1 MIDALAGSTGDHSV
15 SDAAESDSAPPGPI
29 GRVRRPKSAARDWY
43 NALSPWYEALANPF
57 EATAR
62 SAGLELLDAGPG
74 DRVLDVGCGPGTAL
88 VDLARAVGS
97 DGTAAGL
104 DLSPGMCQEARR
116 ALADAGLEAGT
127 VVAGDG
133 AVTPFRDGAFDAVFV
148 SFVLELFDSP
158 ELPSVLAE
166 WRRLLEPSGRL
177 VVVALSRR
185 RPGPATRLY
194 ETVRELA
201 PTYADCRP
209 IYLRETL
216 LEADFQIEAER
227 LETVW
232 QFPVEIV
239 RCRPA

>member
-1 MIDALAGSTGDHSV
+1 MTGDRSV
-15 SDAAESDSAPPGPI
+15 SDTGEGGSAPPGPI
-29 GRVRRPKSAARDWY
+29 GRVRRSKSAARNWY
-43 NALSPWYEALANPF
+43 DALSPWYEALADPF
-57 EATAR
+57 EAAAR

-88 VDLARAVGS
+88 VDLARAVGPN
-97 DGTAAGL
+97 GTAVGL
-104 DLSPGMCQEARR
+104 DLSPGMCREAHD
-116 ALADAGLEAGT
+116 ALADAGLEAGS

-133 AVTPFRDGAFDAVFV
+133 AATPFRDETFDAVFA

-158 ELPSVLAE
+158 EIPSVLAE

-216 LEADFQIEAER
+216 LEADFRIEADR

-232 QFPVEIV
+232 RFPVEVV